1 MQSKATFQFHEE
13 LNIFLPKKKR
23 NKVLVYF
30 FNESASIKDTI
41 ESLGIPHPEV
51 AIILANNQPISFEY
65 TINGHDEIEVF
76 PFHNGLNIP
85 DIVAIKPAGKARFIL
100 DVHLGG
106 LARYLRMAGF
116 DVLYNNEDWGDKYI
130 ADRGG
135 KEKRI
140 VLTRD
145 IGLLKRSSVVY
156 GYYIRKKDSYE
167 QFKEVSERYQLRE
180 YYEPF
185 TRCIRCNG
193 AIEKVSKT
201 EIIEKLEP
209 GTIKEFNEFWQCTG
223 CKQIYWKGSH
233 YDKMLELMK

>member
-1 MQSKATFQFHEE
+1 MQRKATFQFMYE
-13 LNIFLPKKKR
+13 LNDFLQKKNR
-23 NKVLVYF
+23 NQSITYVYK
-30 FNESASIKDTI
+30 EAPSIKDAI
-41 ESLGIPHPEV
+41 EAIGIPHPEV
-51 AIILANNQPISFEY
+51 AIILANNQSVSFDY
-65 TINGHDEIEVF
+65 KINNLDEIKVF
-76 PFHNGLNIP
+76 PYYHKMDIQ
-85 DIVAIKPAGKARFIL
+85 DIVSIKPLGKARFIL

-145 IGLLKRSSVVY
+145 VGLLKRSSVVF
-156 GYYIRKKDSYE
+156 GYYLRKKDSYE
-167 QFKEVSERYQLRE
+167 QFKEVTERYRLNAHFD
-180 YYEPF
+180 PF

-201 EIIEKLEP
+201 EIIDKLEP
-209 GTIKEFNEFWQCTG
+209 GTIEEYNEFWQCIG

-233 YDKMLELMK
+233 YNRMLELMK